1 LGFTDALGS
10 NIYSLIWLIF
20 ILIIGIALAVDIGAL
35 DKAKKFVNKRA
46 TKSSNKNKNKNLSD
60 QEKESKVII
69 PLHKES
75 SLEQQQQLQTFRRT
89 LHWTILWI
97 YLAETIQIM

>member
-1 LGFTDALGS
+1 LGFTYALGS

-97 YLAETIQIM
+97 SLAETIQIM

>member
-1 LGFTDALGS
+1 MGFTDALGS

-20 ILIIGIALAVDIGAL
+20 ILILGIALAVDIGAL

-60 QEKESKVII
+60 QEKESEVII

-75 SLEQQQQLQTFRRT
+75 SLERQQQLQTFRRT

-97 YLAETIQIM
+97 SLAETIQIM

>member
-1 LGFTDALGS
+1 LLT
-10 NIYSLIWLIF
+10 
-20 ILIIGIALAVDIGAL
+20 
-35 DKAKKFVNKRA
+35 REP
-46 TKSSNKNKNKNLSD
+46 KSSNKNKNKNLSD

-97 YLAETIQIM
+97 SLAETIQIM